1 MKHPSTM
8 LVAGPS
14 QAGKS
19 VFVKKLIEGDVYT
32 PRPKKV
38 IYCYS
43 VWNDAFARMN
53 ASFVKGFPKIEDIKN
68 SLLVLDDLMSRINET
83 IVEIFTKH
91 SHHLNCSVVFIV
103 QNLFYQNKLMRT
115 ISLNTH
121 YIVLFKNPRDVGQID
136 YLARQISPGN
146 KTYVRE
152 AYKDATSRSYGY
164 LLIDLRPE
172 TPEHL
177 RLKTKFYLK
186 NYLQLCTF
194 QMDSYMSALVRAK
207 GKEQR
212 RALLNVCS
220 PSVLNKIMKCASD
233 TLKGN
238 VHLTSNQIRRLQP
251 FRKQF
256 RTLADRKVPKT
267 LKKRILIQSGG
278 SILPTIFE
286 PYKGAFGRRNRSF
299 WQLE

>member
-1 MKHPSTM
+1 M

-19 VFVKKLIEGDVYT
+19 VFVKKLIEGEVYT

-43 VWNDAFARMN
+43 VWNDAFAGMN
-53 ASFVKGFPKIEDIKN
+53 ANFVKGLPKIEDIKD

-91 SHHLNCSVVFIV
+91 SHHLKCSVVFIV

-136 YLARQISPGN
+136 YLARKISPGN

-152 AYKDATSRSYGY
+152 AYKDSTSRPYGY

-177 RLKTKFYLK
+177 RLKTNVLPEELPTIVYIPDGFLHVG
-186 NYLQLCTF
+186 T
-194 QMDSYMSALVRAK
+194 STSK

-212 RALLNVCS
+212 RALLNVCP
-220 PSVLNKIMKCASD
+220 PSVLNKINKCASD

-238 VHLTSNQIRRLQP
+238 VHLTTNQIRRLQP
-251 FRKQF
+251 FSKQL

-267 LKKRILIQSGG
+267 LKKKVLIQSGG

-286 PYKGAFGRRNRSF
+286 PYKGAFGRRNSSF
-299 WQLE
+299 WQL